1 MERFITEADVMTR
14 IKAYR
19 RSLDYDDQFDFDMET
34 KRMKLSDKRRD
45 KLKNTTRASEYRMN
59 RYGVHK
65 DKKQSNETS

>member
-1 MERFITEADVMTR
+1 METYISAEDVMTK

-45 KLKNTTRASEYRMN
+45 KLKNTIRASEHRMN

-65 DKKQSNETS
+65 DKR

>member
-1 MERFITEADVMTR
+1 METYITAEDVMTK

-34 KRMKLSDKRRD
+34 KRMKLSDKRRE

-65 DKKQSNETS
+65 DKK